1 MSIAKPTFRANFEMG
16 EGSIGNLK
24 NFRKLDPLLRA
35 DLLQDWMHDLGI
47 EYANAV
53 NEAFTSLKKTK
64 TKLKIVEKTK

>member
-47 EYANAV
+47 EYADAV
-53 NEAFTSLKKTK
+53 NEAFPPMKKI
-64 TKLKIVEKTK
+64 LAKIKRMEKK

>member
-1 MSIAKPTFRANFEMG
+1 MSMPKPTFKANFEMG

-24 NFRKLDPLLRA
+24 NFRELDPLLRA

-53 NEAFTSLKKTK
+53 NETFTSLKKTK

>member
-1 MSIAKPTFRANFEMG
+1 MG

-24 NFRKLDPLLRA
+24 NFRELDPLLRA

-53 NEAFTSLKKTK
+53 NEAFTFLKKTK

>member
-24 NFRKLDPLLRA
+24 NFRELDPLLRA

-47 EYANAV
+47 EYADAV
-53 NEAFTSLKKTK
+53 NEAFPPREEILAKIKRMEKK
-64 TKLKIVEKTK
+64 